1 MDDAGYPRS
10 APSAVDRFSITIIED
25 GRYSHPVNAI
35 AVESYW
41 EAVGIDV
48 TIETWTWQ
56 ALRAAWAARTL
67 NVGYAWMHR
76 TPPGAGDPAITVN
89 MAFDPAAVLG
99 DYSDATTE
107 TLRTEMLGELN
118 PTLRTQKLEDLGAY
132 VNDVATQV
140 FLISVLGPLGVS
152 DLLDEPRDVFDI
164 KENIEQIHRK

>member
-1 MDDAGYPRS
+1 M
-10 APSAVDRFSITIIED
+10 
-25 GRYSHPVNAI
+25 
-35 AVESYW
+35 
-41 EAVGIDV
+41 
-48 TIETWTWQ
+48 
-56 ALRAAWAARTL
+56 
-67 NVGYAWMHR
+67 
-76 TPPGAGDPAITVN
+76 
-89 MAFDPAAVLG
+89 LG